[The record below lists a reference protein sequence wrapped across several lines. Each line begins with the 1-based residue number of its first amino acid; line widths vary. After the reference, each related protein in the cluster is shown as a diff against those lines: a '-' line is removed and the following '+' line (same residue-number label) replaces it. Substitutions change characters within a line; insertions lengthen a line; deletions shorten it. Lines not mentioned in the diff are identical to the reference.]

1 MKQDVSDLAYFGG
14 SPAFVQP
21 LYVGT
26 PNIGDRA
33 KFLERAGD
41 ILDRRRLTN
50 MGPFEQEFERRVADI
65 AGTKHAI
72 ATCNGTLALEIAIR
86 AMGLKGEVIVPSF
99 TFVATAHALQW
110 QEITPVFCD
119 IDPQTYNID
128 PHQIERHITPKTSAI
143 IGVHL
148 WGRSCDTARL
158 EAIASKHG
166 LVLLFDSSHAFGC
179 TRHGRPIGSFGDA
192 EIFSFHATKF
202 INALEG
208 GAIVT
213 DNDELAQK
221 ARLMKNFGFVHYD
234 KVIHVGSNGKMN
246 EMSAAMGLTSLESM
260 EEFIAIN
267 RRNYLCY
274 RQNLAGLPGVS
285 LVAYDKR
292 ERNNY
297 QYVVARIDR
306 AAAGISRDELVNV
319 LHADNVI
326 ARRYFHPGCHRMEPY
341 CSYFPNAGLLLPE
354 TERASEQML
363 SLPTGTAISEERI
376 DEICA
381 ILRTAV
387 THADQFREEA
397 ATLANADSDSNA
409 RS

>member
-1 MKQDVSDLAYFGG
+1 MKTTLRDLAYFGG
-14 SPAFVQP
+14 QPAFSQP

-26 PNIGDRA
+26 PNLGDRA
-33 KFLERAGD
+33 RFLDRVGEA
-41 ILDRRRLTN
+41 LDRRRLTN

-86 AMGLKGEVIVPSF
+86 AMNLKGEVIVPSF

-110 QEITPVFCD
+110 QEVTPVFCD
-119 IDPQTYNID
+119 VDPQSYNID
-128 PHQIERHITPKTSAI
+128 PDEIERHITPKTTGI

-148 WGRSCDTARL
+148 WGRPCDTDRL
-158 EAIASKHG
+158 ESIARKHR
-166 LVLLFDSSHAFGC
+166 LVLMFDASHAFGC
-179 TRHGRPIGSFGDA
+179 TRRGKPVGSFGDA
-192 EIFSFHATKF
+192 EVFSFHATKF

-246 EMSAAMGLTSLESM
+246 ELSAAMGLTSLEGM
-260 EEFIAIN
+260 DEFIAVN
-267 RRNYLCY
+267 RRNYLRY
-274 RQNLAGLPGVS
+274 RRNLAGLPGVS
-285 LVAYDKR
+285 LIEYDER

-297 QYVVARIDR
+297 QYVVSAIDR
-306 AAAGISRDELVNV
+306 SLSGIHRDELVRI
-319 LHADNVI
+319 LHAENVI
-326 ARRYFHPGCHRMEPY
+326 ARRYFYPGCHRMEPY

-354 TERASEQML
+354 TERACEQML
-363 SLPTGTAISEERI
+363 SLPTGTSVTEEMI
-376 DEICA
+376 DEVTRIIQIA
-381 ILRTAV
+381 IEQSEQRPLRHV
-387 THADQFREEA
+387 PL
-397 ATLANADSDSNA
+397 ATT
-409 RS
+409 R